1 MKKFT
6 VAILGCGGRGV
17 VFAQN
22 MVSKINE
29 GKFEITALCDPN
41 REQIDNI
48 LKLCDCVNPEIFLD
62 VDEFFKKKRADIMV
76 IATPDRC
83 HVPQA
88 IKALKL
94 GYDLLLEKPISDNIK
109 ELKALLKVQKQTGK
123 QVVVCHELR
132 YGPGFLKCSE
142 LAHNG
147 TIGKLYA
154 IDASERVWFAHWAQ
168 AYVRGIGADIKRSH
182 PVILAKCSHDLD
194 LIQGYAKSKCKTIS
208 SVGGLDYFIPQNAP
222 EGAAD
227 RCLDCKHKDTCV
239 YSAKKIYLD
248 SWFEAGKP
256 AYKWPYYK
264 VTTANPHTEQAI
276 IKGLREGENGRCV
289 YKCKVDKVDHQ
300 FVQMTFENG
309 VKASLKMVYC
319 HQAGRRIAFYGT
331 LGEIVFDERTNTI
344 EVRTFGKATEVID
357 VNILVPEDQNHGGG
371 DAALVMELYDILSGN
386 KESLTPL
393 SESIESHLMGIAAEK
408 SRKHGGK
415 LVKVH

>member
-6 VAILGCGGRGV
+6 VAILGCGGRGL

-22 MVSKINE
+22 MLSKENE
-29 GKFEITALCDPN
+29 GKFEITALCDTDK
-41 REQIDNI
+41 EQIDKL
-48 LKLCDCVNPEIFLD
+48 LKICDTINPETFLD
-62 VDEFFKKKRADIMV
+62 VDVFFEKKRADIMV

-94 GYDLLLEKPISDNIK
+94 GCDLLLEKPISDNVK
-109 ELKALLKVQKQTGK
+109 ELKKLLKVQKQTGR

-132 YGPGFLKCSE
+132 YGPGFFKCAQ
-142 LAHNG
+142 LAQDG
-147 TIGKLYA
+147 TIGRLYA
-154 IDASERVWFAHWAQ
+154 IDASERVWYAHWAQ

-194 LIQGYAKSKCKTIS
+194 LIQGFAKSKCKTLS

-239 YSAKKIYLD
+239 YSAKRIYLD

-256 AYKWPYYK
+256 AFRWPYNK
-264 VTTANPHTEQAI
+264 VTIQNPHTEEAI
-276 IKGLREGENGRCV
+276 TKGLREGEYGQCV
-289 YKCKVDKVDHQ
+289 YKCKVDKADHQ

-309 VKASLKMVYC
+309 VKASLKMIYC
-319 HQAGRRIAFYGT
+319 HEAGRRISLYGT
-331 LGEIVFDERTNTI
+331 LGEIVFDERSNTI
-344 EVRTFGKATEVID
+344 EVRVFGKEKEIIN
-357 VNILVPEDQNHGGG
+357 VNLLVPEDQNHGGG
-371 DAALVMELYDILSGN
+371 DAALVKELYDILSGN
-386 KESLTPL
+386 KKSLTPL
-393 SESIESHLMGIAAEK
+393 SESIESHLMGIASEK